1 MSNPHIILHI
11 GPHKTATTSV
21 QQWLLSTQQRLIK
34 NGIYYPTPEKNGPGH
49 AELAWELV
57 GLNNIQMSHERINN
71 KIAEALNLK
80 ADKLLISSE
89 ELCYG
94 ILNKSLHNFQKN
106 SGLKIDVLITMNDYV
121 NRLKSSIYETIKHGA
136 TYDFQAFNYMD
147 FIMKHPGV
155 RPNFLH
161 EVTLAFPNSKIVVMM
176 VDKNNPDKIFETI
189 KNYLNLDIELP
200 KNKIMNSL
208 RDHHL
213 PIEIMNFFNGKVNLD
228 FQSRKGLTA
237 LISNLFL
244 KNQKL
249 ITNFKG
255 LEMTEK
261 ENIFLNHLADIQA
274 SQLAMLNE
282 LGKIELHA

>member
-1 MSNPHIILHI
+1 MSKPHIILHI

-21 QQWLLSTQQRLIK
+21 QQWLLSAQQKLIK
-34 NGIYYPTPEKNGPGH
+34 NGIYYPTPEKYGPGH

-57 GLNNIQMSHERINN
+57 GLNNIQMSYERINHY
-71 KIAEALNLK
+71 IAEALNLK

-94 ILNKSLHNFQKN
+94 VLNKSLHNFQKN

-121 NRLKSSIYETIKHGA
+121 NRLKSSIYETIRHGA

-147 FIMKHPGV
+147 FIIKHPGV

-176 VDKNNPDKIFETI
+176 VDKNNPNKIFETI

-200 KNKIMNSL
+200 KNKIINSL
-208 RDHHL
+208 RDRHL
-213 PIEIMNFFNGKVNLD
+213 PIEIMNFFNGKANLD
-228 FQSRKGLTA
+228 FQSRKGLTE

-255 LEMTEK
+255 LEMKEK
-261 ENIFLNHLADIQA
+261 ENIFLNHLGDIQA